1 MFSKEASFWNY
12 LIFLDLDA
20 ETQDYGRYLKFY
32 LGHIGDQ
39 DWLTL
44 FGMAAP
50 DLVYPLSCL
59 YNRQINEEYNQ
70 GIWKPIFKFFYA
82 CENATEEAYVLH
94 GNSGESIVRYNALQ
108 VNMLYF

>member
-1 MFSKEASFWNY
+1 MKPKRYRATFNPISWLDRYY
-12 LIFLDLDA
+12 LGWEGMSELV
-20 ETQDYGRYLKFY
+20 ETYKFY

-59 YNRQINEEYNQ
+59 YNRQINEEYDQ
-70 GIWKPIFKFFYA
+70 A
-82 CENATEEAYVLH
+82 
-94 GNSGESIVRYNALQ
+94 
-108 VNMLYF
+108 

>member
-1 MFSKEASFWNY
+1 MVPRYY
-12 LIFLDLDA
+12 LGWDGISELV
-20 ETQDYGRYLKFY
+20 ETYRFY

-50 DLVYPLSCL
+50 DLIYPLSCL
-59 YNRQINEEYNQ
+59 FNRQINEEYNN
-70 GIWKPIFKFFYA
+70 GIWKDVFKFFYA
-82 CENATEEAYVLH
+82 CENITEEAYVLH

-108 VNMLYF
+108 ASDFQV

>member
-1 MFSKEASFWNY
+1 MSE
-12 LIFLDLDA
+12 LV
-20 ETQDYGRYLKFY
+20 ETYKFY

-70 GIWKPIFKFFYA
+70 A
-82 CENATEEAYVLH
+82 
-94 GNSGESIVRYNALQ
+94 
-108 VNMLYF
+108 

>member
-1 MFSKEASFWNY
+1 MTIRYY
-12 LIFLDLDA
+12 LGWDGISELV
-20 ETQDYGRYLKFY
+20 ETYKFY

-59 YNRQINEEYNQ
+59 FNRQINEEYNS
-70 GIWKPIFKFFYA
+70 GVWKDIFKFFYA
-82 CENATEEAYVLH
+82 CENGTEEAYVLH

-108 VNMLYF
+108 ERTGLLIMM

>member
-1 MFSKEASFWNY
+1 MSE
-12 LIFLDLDA
+12 LV
-20 ETQDYGRYLKFY
+20 ETYKFY

-70 GIWKPIFKFFYA
+70 GIWKPVFKFFYA

-108 VNMLYF
+108 ASMHNLEICF